1 MKKGCLIFLVLLL
14 LLLALSA
21 TIALLQ
27 KNVPLGE
34 KVAIVRIEGP
44 IVDSKTAI
52 EEIRDHAKNQSIR
65 AIVLRVDSPGG
76 AVAPSQEIYEEVR
89 KAVLKKKVVVSM
101 GSLAASGGY
110 YISAPASR
118 ILANPGTLTG
128 SIGVIMEIPNIE
140 GLMGKIGVKTEVIK
154 SGRHK
159 DIASMFR
166 GIGKEERVIL
176 QDVLDDVHEQFI
188 KAVAEGRKMSQEDV
202 TRLADGR
209 IFTGRQAVAVGL
221 VDELGNLEDAVRVAA
236 KLAGIKGEPD
246 IVDKKEKTSV
256 IDFLRGKLP
265 EELSDLF
272 PTVKIKYVLHHR
284 YGYAERKDVTL

>member
-1 MKKGCLIFLVLLL
+1 MKKGCLIVLVLLL

-27 KNVPLGE
+27 KKVPSGE

-44 IVDSKTAI
+44 IMDSKTAI
-52 EEIRDHAKNQSIR
+52 EEIRDYARNQSIR

-272 PTVKIKYVLHHR
+272 PTVKIKYVF
-284 YGYAERKDVTL
+284 AP